1 MREGRGIL
9 YFLISICFLLGSL
22 VFGLGIHETVTNPQK
37 DWASAEAYPHHYTY
51 LYGGQYDAEND
62 VYVPKTYVVFYSYTV
77 DGQEYFVRKKTTEL
91 PEEGSQA
98 DIRYNPKAP
107 DEAAIQSGTDNSA
120 LSIAIGALFMFVPL
134 GFLPILIDDLRWRKF
149 RKSGYKEPA
158 GQTKSEKKRKPAF
171 IGVLFGSLSV
181 AFGYII
187 LCVMAGGI
195 SVKRIL
201 ALLLV
206 SYGLQK
212 WIPIVLLLVGIITVI
227 VSFLGLTRRQSP
239 QTENISASEKQ
250 GQSLINIL
258 ETRLPQAPTVCEAVD
273 AFESMC
279 RVPLNAAEDDFFFET
294 GVFQYDGEDIF
305 YFSLIRQF
313 KLRDADA
320 EPMQLQLHLKY
331 APTEKN
337 IEYQASFW
345 AEGGFST
352 FFNKVRA
359 SSAYQHLMR
368 NEGCTCTREV
378 LLENA

>member
-9 YFLISICFLLGSL
+9 YFLTVICFLLGSL
-22 VFGLGIHETVTNPQK
+22 VFGLGIHETVTDPQK
-37 DWASAEAYPHHYTY
+37 DWATAEACPHHYTY

-62 VYVPKTYVVFYSYTV
+62 VYVPKTYVVFYSYTA
-77 DGQEYFVRKKTTEL
+77 DGQEYFVRKKTNEL
-91 PEEGSQA
+91 PEDGSQVN
-98 DIRYNPKAP
+98 IRYNPEAP

-120 LSIAIGALFMFVPL
+120 LSIVIGALFMLVPL
-134 GFLPILIDDLRWRKF
+134 GFLPIFIDDLRWRKF
-149 RKSGYKEPA
+149 QKSGYKEPA
-158 GQTKSEKKRKPAF
+158 EQTKSEKKRKPDF
-171 IGVLFGSLSV
+171 IGVLFGSLAV
-181 AFGYII
+181 VFGYII

-212 WIPIVLLLVGIITVI
+212 WIPIVLLLAGIITVI
-227 VSFLGLTRRQSP
+227 VSLFRRTRRRNS
-239 QTENISASEKQ
+239 QTENVSASEKQ
-250 GQSLINIL
+250 GQSLADII
-258 ETRLPQAPTVCEAVD
+258 ETRLPQMPTVSEAVD

-279 RVPLNAAEDDFFFET
+279 RVPLNAVEDDFFFET
-294 GVFQYDGEDIF
+294 GVFQYDGEDFF

-313 KLRDADA
+313 KLRDAAA

-337 IEYQASFW
+337 REYRASFW

-359 SSAYQHLMR
+359 SAAYQHLMQ
-368 NEGCTCTREV
+368 NDDCTCTREV